1 MKPFENFLFL
11 FDQYNHDL
19 YMNRG
24 LAGITV
30 KVHHQHQQNFPVAI
44 KKKKKIGAMNYDS
57 FSHLERSW
65 FIIFLSVAAVH
76 FIVGHASLFGA

>member
-44 KKKKKIGAMNYDS
+44 KKKGAMNYDS